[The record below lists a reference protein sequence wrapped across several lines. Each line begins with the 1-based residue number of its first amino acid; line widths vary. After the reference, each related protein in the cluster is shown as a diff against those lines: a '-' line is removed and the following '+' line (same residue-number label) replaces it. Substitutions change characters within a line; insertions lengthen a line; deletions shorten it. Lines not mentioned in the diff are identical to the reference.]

1 MGVLGVGRVM
11 QPVLA
16 GDGAWPL
23 PRGIGITHA
32 LRPGAADRLKI
43 CALRK
48 LQAKYP
54 ACKVRIKGYTYYAM
68 VVVYDY
74 HSVVR

>member
-16 GDGAWPL
+16 GGGAWPL
-23 PRGIGITHA
+23 PGKGIGITHA
-32 LRPGAADRLKI
+32 LRPGAGDRLKI
-43 CALRK
+43 CAVRK

-54 ACKVRIKGYTYYAM
+54 ACKVGLRATLTMQQLLFMITIQW
-68 VVVYDY
+68 
-74 HSVVR
+74 